1 MSEPSSSPSPQVTV
15 VVGAAIVRH
24 DADGPRIL
32 CARRSAPAALAGK
45 WEFPGGKVEPG
56 ESDADAIVRE
66 CREELGIE
74 VAAGPLVGGEQPIN
88 ERFVLR
94 IYLAQALPGQPEPEA
109 LEDHDLLLWVR
120 PGSLE
125 DLDWLPA
132 DVPVVAA
139 LAVRNL

>member
-1 MSEPSSSPSPQVTV
+1 MSESPSSAPSQATV
-15 VVGAAIVRH
+15 VVGAAIARRGP
-24 DADGPRIL
+24 DGPEIL
-32 CARRSAPAALAGK
+32 CARRSAPPALAGK

-56 ESDADAIVRE
+56 ESDAEAIVRE

-74 VAAGPLVGGEQPIN
+74 VAAGPLVGGEQPID

-94 IYLAQALPGQPEPEA
+94 IYRAEMLPGQPEPEA

-120 PGSLE
+120 PGSLV

-139 LAVRNL
+139 LAGTNL